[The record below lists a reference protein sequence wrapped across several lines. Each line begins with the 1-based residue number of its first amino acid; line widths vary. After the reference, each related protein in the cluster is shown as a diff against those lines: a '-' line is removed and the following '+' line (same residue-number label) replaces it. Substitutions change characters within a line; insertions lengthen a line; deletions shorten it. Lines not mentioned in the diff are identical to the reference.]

1 MPCRRRVGGSIRGAF
16 LALIGARPT
25 QPGLGATLTRA
36 AAAGDGADDILKDL
50 NPPHY
55 GYQQLREKLMAL
67 RSPHAPDGID
77 RLVDATD
84 ALSITDSP
92 PASRKSTRRRMAAN
106 GGSPS
111 HIEAEIIAN
120 MERWRWLPRE
130 LGAARVEIN
139 IPEFEL
145 AVVRDGAVT
154 HRTKVIVGKEDTPTP
169 IFSNALQFIIVN
181 PYWNVPQS
189 IINKE
194 MLPKHGGDLSYSPS
208 AAGRW
213 PIAMVSSAC
222 ASRRARETRWGASS
236 SCSRMISPSTARH
249 AVAGSFLGE
258 PPRLQ
263 SWLHE
268 GRRSVR
274 PGGGGV
280 GARRRLV
287 GGSDQETDRRL
298 GALH

>member
-1 MPCRRRVGGSIRGAF
+1 
-16 LALIGARPT
+16 
-25 QPGLGATLTRA
+25 
-36 AAAGDGADDILKDL
+36 
-50 NPPHY
+50 
-55 GYQQLREKLMAL
+55 MAL

-84 ALSITDSP
+84 ALSITDFPS
-92 PASRKSTRRRMAAN
+92 ASRKSTRRRMAAN

-194 MLPKHGGDLSYSPS
+194 MLPKHGGDLSYLAKRGWKVAYRHGQLSVRQPPGEGNALGRIKFMFPNDFAVYLHDTPS
-208 AAGRW
+208 RGLF
-213 PIAMVSSAC
+213 SAN
-222 ASRRARETRWGASS
+222 RRAFSHGCMRVEDPFSLAE
-236 SCSRMISPSTARH
+236 
-249 AVAGSFLGE
+249 AVLG
-258 PPRLQ
+258 
-263 SWLHE
+263 
-268 GRRSVR
+268 
-274 PGGGGV
+274 PGGGWSED
-280 GARRRLV
+280 RIKKLI
-287 GGSDQETDRRL
+287 GGSSATL
-298 GALH
+298 I